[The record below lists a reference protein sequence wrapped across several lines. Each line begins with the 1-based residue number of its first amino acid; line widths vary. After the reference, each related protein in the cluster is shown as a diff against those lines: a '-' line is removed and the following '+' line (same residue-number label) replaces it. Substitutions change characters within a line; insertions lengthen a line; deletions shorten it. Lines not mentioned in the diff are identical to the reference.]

1 MSDIDHA
8 SIEQIV
14 KTSKRHATE
23 DRMLGDIFAGI
34 PSKKSTLATG
44 SVSSTVPST
53 GAKQKA
59 GEMREGQRLSIR
71 RQLETRY

>member
-14 KTSKRHATE
+14 KTSKRHKTE

-34 PSKKSTLATG
+34 PSEKSTLATG
-44 SVSSTVPST
+44 SVSSTVSNT